1 MGTTASLDV
10 GGTRVRGDPERR
22 FRLRLGAL
30 LVAGMV
36 AAFAGGAATVLTD
49 VRGELLS
56 SAGRDA
62 ADSLAMV
69 LGENPAGELEAPP
82 VTDASTWNTLLADLG
97 RSRAVH
103 DILVWDASGTAL
115 LSLRGSLATAALRPD
130 ALRKALSGERTVTL
144 GRPAGPGARAPFG
157 AATLDVVLP
166 VVLRGADGA
175 PSRRG
180 AIEVVS
186 DGRPVLE
193 AVRRVW
199 IELGAIS
206 ALLILALTA
215 LILHLANLMTARA
228 LRDPLTGVANLRH
241 FETAAAGM
249 LPRLARHG
257 RSAAVVVVD
266 LSRLGNVNDALG
278 HRAGDALLRLAA
290 KVLRSETRPGD
301 VLARVGGQFLTLLDE
316 ADAEGAEAFAKRV
329 LASLERSVHVGPGP
343 VRLRATAGI
352 AVFPDHGS
360 TLDELRAHADS
371 ALREAKLGGFP
382 FFAYRKGLGHST
394 AEALALESDL
404 AAAIVQ
410 GELVAF
416 GQPVV
421 AMGSGEVAGVE
432 LLARWQHPERGLLA
446 PGAFIPQ
453 AEEAGLIR
461 ELDRW
466 AFDAAA
472 AAVAVWAGQGF
483 EGFVSVNLSAQSL
496 TDRSLPEASRLALE
510 RHGAPPDRLVVEV
523 TETAAIRDLQGS
535 RNVLE
540 ALRELGLRIALDDF
554 GTGYS
559 SLAYLRRLPVD
570 LIKIDRQFTEHVAS
584 QRSDQYL
591 VRALMTYTR
600 GLGLNVVAEGIETE
614 AQHDWLEHAGI
625 ELGQGFLYGVP
636 GPLDRPPVT
645 LPVPGAPARR
655 S

>member
-10 GGTRVRGDPERR
+10 GGTRARGDPERR

-36 AAFAGGAATVLTD
+36 AAFAGGAATVLYN
-49 VRGELLS
+49 VRGELVDE
-56 SAGRDA
+56 AGRNA

-69 LGENPAGELEAPP
+69 LGESPDGELEAPP

-97 RSRAVH
+97 RSRAIH

-115 LSLRGSLATAALRPD
+115 LSLAGSPTTAALRAD
-130 ALRKALSGERTVTL
+130 VLGKALSGERTVTL
-144 GRPAGPGARAPFG
+144 GRLEGPG
-157 AATLDVVLP
+157 AATLDVILP

-180 AIEVVS
+180 AVEIVS

-206 ALLILALTA
+206 ALLIVALTA
-215 LILHLANLMTARA
+215 LIVHLANLMTARSS
-228 LRDPLTGVANLRH
+228 RDPLTGVANLRH
-241 FETAAAGM
+241 FETAAAAM

-257 RSAAVVVVD
+257 RSAAVAVVD
-266 LSRLGNVNDALG
+266 LSRLSNVNDALG
-278 HRAGDALLRLAA
+278 HRAGDALLRLSA

-360 TLDELRAHADS
+360 SLDELRAHADS
-371 ALREAKLGGFP
+371 ALREAKRGGFP
-382 FFAYRKGLGHST
+382 YFAYRKGLGHST
-394 AEALALESDL
+394 AETLALESDL

-421 AMGSGEVAGVE
+421 AMDSGEVAGVE

-472 AAVAVWAGQGF
+472 AAAATWAEQGF
-483 EGFVSVNLSAQSL
+483 QGFVSVNLSAQSL

-600 GLGLNVVAEGIETE
+600 GLGLSVVAEGIETE
-614 AQHDWLEHAGI
+614 DQHDWLEHAGI

-636 GPLDRPPVT
+636 GPLDRPAVT
-645 LPVPGAPARR
+645 LPVPGAPTRR
-655 S
+655 A